1 MSEAGT
7 LGDYLRSLRLKRGLT
22 YAQMAKEVGTSKS
35 YIWEVEN
42 NISSPSLLK
51 AKAMAVAYRTT
62 LNKMCTFV

>member
-1 MSEAGT
+1 MSESST
-7 LGDYLRSLRLKRGLT
+7 LGSYLRELRLKRGLN

-35 YIWEVEN
+35 YIWEIEN

-51 AKAMAVAYRTT
+51 AKAIALAYHTT